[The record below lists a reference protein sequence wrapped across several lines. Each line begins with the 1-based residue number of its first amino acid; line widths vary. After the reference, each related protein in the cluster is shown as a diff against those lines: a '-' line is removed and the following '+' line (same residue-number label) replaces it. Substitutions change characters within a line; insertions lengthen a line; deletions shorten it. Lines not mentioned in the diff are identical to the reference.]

1 MRIDGICYHADLSE
15 GGEVATLPA
24 VCHARPMAEEYP
36 MRINKYLAMK
46 GLSTRKE
53 ADVLIAKGLVLI
65 NGKKAVLGQKVS
77 EVDIV
82 EVRGKKRTYRYIAFN
97 KPHGV
102 VTHTPQYGEKSALES
117 ANLSGVFPVGR
128 LDKRSSGLLILTDD
142 ARVTDRLLNPKFVH
156 EKEYQV
162 SAKADLPTRFKDRME
177 RGVNIEGYMTKQC
190 KVTILSDRSFRMTL
204 TEGKKHQIRRMCAA
218 LGVDI
223 AHLERIR
230 IMNIKL
236 AGLKVGENRKLSGEE
251 LVQFLKALRLT

>member
-1 MRIDGICYHADLSE
+1 MTD
-15 GGEVATLPA
+15 
-24 VCHARPMAEEYP
+24 EYP

-65 NGKKAVLGQKVS
+65 NGKKAVLGQKVL
-77 EVDIV
+77 ETDLV

-156 EKEYQV
+156 EKEYRV
-162 SAKADLPTRFKDRME
+162 LAKEKLPPRFKERME
-177 RGVNIEGYMTKQC
+177 RGVNIEGYVTKQC
-190 KVTILSDRSFRMTL
+190 KVAIQGEKSFSITL

-218 LGVDI
+218 LGADI
-223 AHLERIR
+223 QNLERTR

-236 AGLKVGENRKLSGEE
+236 AGLKVGEHRTLSGTE
-251 LVQFLKALRLT
+251 LVEFLKALGLD

>member
-1 MRIDGICYHADLSE
+1 MAD
-15 GGEVATLPA
+15 
-24 VCHARPMAEEYP
+24 EYP
-36 MRINKYLAMK
+36 MRINKYLATK
-46 GLSTRKE
+46 GLSTRKD
-53 ADVLIAKGLVLI
+53 ADVLITKGLVLI
-65 NGKKAVLGQKVS
+65 NDKKAVLGQKVS
-77 EVDIV
+77 ETDSV
-82 EVRGKKRTYRYIAFN
+82 EVRGRKRTYRYIAFN

-128 LDKRSSGLLILTDD
+128 LDKRSGGLLILTDD

-162 SAKADLPTRFKDRME
+162 ATKADLPSRFKERME
-177 RGVNIEGYMTKQC
+177 RGVNIEGYMTKEC
-190 KVTILSDRSFRMTL
+190 KVVILGKRSFRMTL

-223 AHLERIR
+223 QNLERTR

-236 AGLKVGENRKLSGEE
+236 AGLKVGGHRKLSGIE
-251 LVQFLKALRLT
+251 LAGFLKALGLS